1 KGGNKMARQ
10 LSIFAENKPGRIEK
24 ITRLLSQENINV
36 RAITISSANGFGVI
50 KILANEPQKAFDLLR
65 DNNFPVYLQEVIA
78 VVMNDEPGGLHRV
91 AQTLSAN
98 QINIEDA
105 YGFVI
110 KSGEKAVLV
119 IQVENQPQAHSI
131 LERNG
136 FQLLTDEEI
145 YQL

>member
-1 KGGNKMARQ
+1 MARQ

-24 ITRLLSQENINV
+24 ITRLLSQEGINI

-50 KILANEPQKAFDLLR
+50 KILASEPQKAFELLR
-65 DNNFPVYLQEVIA
+65 NHNFPVYLQEVIA

-91 AQTLSAN
+91 ARALAEN

-119 IQVENQPQAHSI
+119 IQVENQPQAHNI

-136 FQLLTDEEI
+136 FQLLTDSEKTKWD
-145 YQL
+145 

>member
-1 KGGNKMARQ
+1 MARQ

-24 ITRLLSQENINV
+24 ITRLLSQEGINI

-50 KILANEPQKAFDLLR
+50 KILASEPQKAFELLR
-65 DNNFPVYLQEVIA
+65 NHNFPVYLQEVIA

-91 AQTLSAN
+91 AQALAEN

-119 IQVENQPQAHSI
+119 IQVENQPQAHNI

>member
-1 KGGNKMARQ
+1 MARQ

-24 ITRLLSQENINV
+24 ITRLLSQEGINI

-50 KILANEPQKAFDLLR
+50 KILASEPQKAFELLR
-65 DNNFPVYLQEVIA
+65 NHNFPVYLQEVIA
-78 VVMNDEPGGLHRV
+78 VVMNDEPGGLHQV
-91 AQTLSAN
+91 ARALAEN

-119 IQVENQPQAHSI
+119 IQVENQPQAHNI